1 MAVVLAT
8 ESTTMT
14 DVIDFT
20 KAKQEREKHIA
31 GELYCQGCNHEW
43 VAVWL
48 PGTVQFE
55 CPECKSMRGRNKFDV
70 SPAPGS
76 QVWSCTSCENQL
88 FNLLP
93 DRVHC
98 PGCGQQ
104 WNYEDLS

>member
-1 MAVVLAT
+1 
-8 ESTTMT
+8 MT

-20 KAKQEREKHIA
+20 KAKQERKKHIA
-31 GELYCQGCNHEW
+31 GDLYCQGCNHEW
-43 VAVWL
+43 AAVWL
-48 PGTVQFE
+48 PGTVNFE